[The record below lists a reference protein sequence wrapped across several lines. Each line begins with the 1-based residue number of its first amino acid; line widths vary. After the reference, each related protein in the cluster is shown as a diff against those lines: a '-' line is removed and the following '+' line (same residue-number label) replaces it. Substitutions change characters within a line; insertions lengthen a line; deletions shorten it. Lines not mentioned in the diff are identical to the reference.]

1 MRLGDWI
8 WRSRGRGEDLQ
19 LAYLSPKLAG
29 TVGFQGVPA
38 VLGSWDKVMSWGRK
52 VGVEDL

>member
-29 TVGFQGVPA
+29 SVGFQGVPA